1 MKGTGNSFGTLFE
14 KLYFY
19 LLPSSGQRT
28 RYINRHKDKFKRIGG
43 VFWQS
48 RRFPSDPELIS
59 IGNNVKIASN
69 VIFINHDIA
78 HNMLNEK
85 FNTTDFKP
93 LWGSIEIG
101 NNVMIGA
108 ETIIL
113 PNVKIGSNVII
124 GAGSVITKDIPDN
137 VVAAGVPCRVI
148 GGFEQYVEKRK
159 KGLKDRMK
167 C

>member
-1 MKGTGNSFGTLFE
+1 LERYLKNYISTCFLHQDKEQDILIDIRINSKE
-14 KLYFY
+14 
-19 LLPSSGQRT
+19 SG
-28 RYINRHKDKFKRIGG
+28 GG
-43 VFWQS
+43 VFWQP